1 MGNKESRVVKKLKAP
16 KVFWPVL
23 LMLMF
28 SFLLPMGIGAADVT
42 DFLDVEEITNTEFKC
57 LADPTT
63 YSPSDQEYVDILWEE
78 TLSYL
83 NAYALAL
90 TNDANSGCINSDN
103 TIYETAGG
111 VKRMCIMDRRDMKL
125 MVKNIYQVVNNPD
138 KAKQCFSAREDV
150 DWIYSPG
157 GELEQNSPVA
167 KWLKRTSFE
176 DFFDKK
182 VTNEK
187 VKEYG
192 RQFTKNFSKMVTGP
206 DLKMPDSFPYDISAN
221 SLPNLWAAVG
231 WYPMYA
237 EDSERNKRNYLNIR
251 GGYAYAEVFGPWG
264 LLRIDEINGQKVGA
278 EVGMVAQ
285 SVDTF
290 YPYHNHAISE
300 IYYTMREPACVNQF
314 KNFAIREDN
323 ELIKTV
329 REDEK
334 QRVISFDT
342 GMFNEHMMWGSTS
355 PSKDPLIYFH
365 QNTIHAFD
373 IDGSC
378 EAKPEEKAMVTVWAR
393 SNAHDKR
400 NDYGTTL
407 LCESQSEPNTPAKHG
422 EVIECDLTK
431 TKW

>member
-1 MGNKESRVVKKLKAP
+1 MGNKKYNLSKKPIDP
-16 KVFWPVL
+16 KVFWPALLVL
-23 LMLMF
+23 LAG
-28 SFLLPMGIGAADVT
+28 LLAPLSAGALDVP
-42 DFLDVEEITNTEFKC
+42 DFLDADDIANAEFKC
-57 LADPTT
+57 LTDPVQ
-63 YSPSDQEYVDILWEE
+63 YSSSDQKYVDILWDE

-83 NAYALAL
+83 NAYAKAL
-90 TNDANSGCINSDN
+90 TNDANSGCINSDSA
-103 TIYETAGG
+103 IYETAGG

-125 MVKNIYQVVNNPD
+125 MVKNIYQVINNPE

-157 GELEQNSPVA
+157 GELEQKSSVA
-167 KWLKRTSFE
+167 KWLKRTTFE
-176 DFFDKK
+176 EFFDKK
-182 VTNEK
+182 VTNEE

-192 RQFTKNFSKMVTGP
+192 RQFAKNFYKMVTGA
-206 DLKMPDSFPYDISAN
+206 DLKMPASFPYDVSAN
-221 SLPNLWAAVG
+221 SLPNLWASVG
-231 WYPMYA
+231 WFPMYA
-237 EDSERNKRNYLNIR
+237 EDSERNKRNFLNIR

-264 LLRIDEINGQKVGA
+264 LLRIDEINGEKVGA

-323 ELIKTV
+323 ELVKTV
-329 REDEK
+329 REDDR

-342 GMFNEHMMWGSTS
+342 GMADEHRMWVSTA
-355 PSKDPLIYFH
+355 PGKDPLTYFH

-378 EAKPEEKAMVTVWAR
+378 EARPEEKAMVTVWAR
-393 SNAHDKR
+393 SNAHDRR

-407 LCESQSEPNTPAKHG
+407 LCESQSKPNTPAKHG